1 MSSKENQIERFKNAL
16 RWQACA
22 DAIGGRFEFVKNPKK
37 SEVLALIK
45 GSSPIGITDDTQMTM
60 FGIEGLKDSR
70 LESRESIRSSLKGAY
85 RRWLTTQEKV
95 KPPAGSVGL
104 ASFPEMYR
112 VRAPGNTCLSS
123 IRDNFQYKNNS
134 KGCGTVMRALPFAL
148 FSSSLLAVLDASL
161 THHHEEISLVA
172 TEQHLYLRRLAC
184 GKTPEPTLRG
194 LKLWD
199 VYGDGGWTARSCW
212 DIARWAFENCDGD
225 YQTMLTMAICH
236 PGDSD
241 STAAVAG
248 VLFGLHYKEEP
259 PMLHRL
265 QELRPLAYTISNIM
279 TL

>member
-1 MSSKENQIERFKNAL
+1 MEDKDRIVNAL
-16 RWQACA
+16 KWQACA
-22 DAIGGRFEFVKNPKK
+22 DAVGDRFEFVKNPKK
-37 SEVLALIK
+37 SDVLALIK

-60 FGIEGLKDSR
+60 FGIEGLKNSR
-70 LESRESIRSSLKGAY
+70 LESTNSIRSSLERAY
-85 RRWLTTQEKV
+85 RRWFTTQHTA

-134 KGCGTVMRALPFAL
+134 KGCGTVMRALPFAM
-148 FSSSLLAVLDASL
+148 FSNPLLAALDASL
-161 THHHEEISLVA
+161 THHHEEILRVA
-172 TEQHLYLRRLAC
+172 TEQHLYLRELAC
-184 GKTPEPTLRG
+184 GKIPESALRG
-194 LKLWD
+194 LKLRD
-199 VYGDGGWTARSCW
+199 VYGDGGWTAQSCW
-212 DIARWAFENCDGD
+212 DIGLWAFENCDGD

-248 VLFGLHYKEEP
+248 ALFGLRYKEEP